1 MRLLRDQGLTL
12 FFLVIFLVSLA
23 GQAVAGFNLYN
34 EDQIEHARLLSQSPE
49 TISFGR
55 YLTSSHFAQATT
67 ENWQSEYLQFALFAF
82 ATVWLIQR
90 GSTESKEPGQEGRES
105 DEEQRVG
112 RYARPDSPRWA
123 KVGGW
128 RTRVYENSLIIVM
141 TVIWLWSWF
150 AQSVSGWS
158 EYNADQIDHESATV
172 SWVGYLGSSD
182 FWFTTLQNWQ
192 SEFLAVGSFAAF
204 TIYLRQRGSP
214 ESKPVGA
221 AHADTGVEG

>member
-12 FFLVIFLVSLA
+12 FFLVIFLISLA

-34 EDQIEHARLLSQSPE
+34 DDQVEHARLLSQSPE

-82 ATVWLIQR
+82 ATVWLIQK

-105 DEEQRVG
+105 DEEQKVG

-141 TVIWLWSWF
+141 TVVWLWSWF

-172 SWVGYLGSSD
+172 TWIGYLGSSD

>member
-12 FFLVIFLVSLA
+12 FFLVIFLISLA

-34 EDQIEHARLLSQSPE
+34 DDQVEHARLLSQSPE

-82 ATVWLIQR
+82 ATVWLIQK

-105 DEEQRVG
+105 DEEQKVG

-141 TVIWLWSWF
+141 TVVWLWSWF

-158 EYNADQIDHESATV
+158 EYNADQIDHERATV
-172 SWVGYLGSSD
+172 TWIGYLGSSD